1 MSFPR
6 KEKQFVWIVSGI
18 IGILLAGT
26 ALASVFYFKLPP
38 MIFSPDDLLFLA
50 LIIALFPPATVNY
63 LDGRWRAEVDRRIP
77 EFLMDLSEAGRTGVT
92 LTRAVEM
99 SSKKKYGPLSKE
111 LQRVVTLISWGK
123 NLDDALKEF
132 SERVDTRLARRAVIL
147 IMETNRSGGNVQVIL
162 ETVSSH
168 INELQ
173 TIEEE
178 RKAMIR
184 PYIGIVYI
192 AFFIFVFIDIMLVRT
207 FFSQIEELQ
216 SLMAESGGLFLGQ
229 TIKLS
234 QIQRIMFHLAVVE
247 GLFGGLIAGKMG
259 EGSMGDGLKHSLIM
273 MVAGFITFFFL
284 VWHPI
289 I

>member
-1 MSFPR
+1 MAR
-6 KEKQFVWIVSGI
+6 HI
-18 IGILLAGT
+18 T
-26 ALASVFYFKLPP
+26 AK
-38 MIFSPDDLLFLA
+38 
-50 LIIALFPPATVNY
+50 VNY
-63 LDGRWRAEVDRRIP
+63 IDGRWRAEVDRRIP
-77 EFLMDLSEAGRTGVT
+77 EFLIDLSEAGRTGVT
-92 LTRAVEM
+92 LTRAMEM

-111 LQRVVTLISWGK
+111 IERIVTLISWGR
-123 NLDDALKEF
+123 NLDEALKEF
-132 SERVDTRLARRAVIL
+132 SERVDTRLARRTAIL

-207 FFSQIEELQ
+207 FFAQIEELQ
-216 SLMAESGGLFLGQ
+216 SLMAESGGLFFGQ
-229 TIKLS
+229 TVKLS

-273 MVAGFITFFFL
+273 MVAGFIVFFFL